1 MFVLVININ
10 STKLILF
17 SLERELLY
25 IFFVQQHLGVIL
37 PVTGG
42 QDTLSVGIYRAGI
55 HYHFLE
61 TQNILWHPLRPNEI
75 HMNRI

>member
-17 SLERELLY
+17 SLERELVY

-42 QDTLSVGIYRAGI
+42 QDTLSVGIYRAD
-55 HYHFLE
+55 
-61 TQNILWHPLRPNEI
+61 PLPLLGNTK
-75 HMNRI
+75 HLVAPTHTK